1 MQPGKNRHG
10 WITDVET
17 SYQFFKEGNSA
28 NVLRDRPNFLGE
40 FSSSAGEKRQQSL
53 VSQPNISFS
62 SLIFFF
68 SCKQYA
74 LSEQKLQIPSIAMS
88 NNVPGASWSYEVR
101 ELSSNVFRMQ
111 FRLVQS
117 IFSSY

>member
-1 MQPGKNRHG
+1 MERTELVGYNVETGGSAVNHLARNYQKLTAADQSNRTGRKMQPGKNRHG

-74 LSEQKLQIPSIAMS
+74 LSE
-88 NNVPGASWSYEVR
+88 
-101 ELSSNVFRMQ
+101 
-111 FRLVQS
+111 
-117 IFSSY
+117 